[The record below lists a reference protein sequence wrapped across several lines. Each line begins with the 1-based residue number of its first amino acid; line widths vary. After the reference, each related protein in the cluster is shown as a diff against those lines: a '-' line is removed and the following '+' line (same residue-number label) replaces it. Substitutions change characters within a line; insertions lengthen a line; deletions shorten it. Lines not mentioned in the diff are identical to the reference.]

1 MPEDIS
7 EPDRTAVVRGSVA
20 ALAFAALGV
29 VFGDIGTSPLY
40 ALQTVLNVTGAHPNR
55 DTTLGAMSLIFW
67 TLIIVTSVK
76 YVTLAMRIDNDG
88 EGGILAVKSK

>member
-7 EPDRTAVVRGSVA
+7 EPDRTAVVHGSVA

-76 YVTLAMRIDNDG
+76 YVTLAMPPCPQ
-88 EGGILAVKSK
+88 AA